1 MTSFENSASSAKA
14 KKRWRFALWA
24 VLALPFI
31 AVAGLL
37 FHNPDPVTPE
47 PSARQ
52 YAAAEALLKLPAAQ
66 LPPGWKW
73 QSIDIGNKRRVRYG
87 MAVGTTKVIAVYVPG
102 FTSMVEQY
110 APVLSALHAKDI
122 SVVGM
127 DLPGQGGSSRLV
139 AHPQKAWVDDFEVYA
154 GSIRAVILRLRSEYP
169 GQKIILIG
177 ESLGGHS
184 ALRASM
190 AQPKLADALILVAP
204 ALHVSTGGFPRWL
217 AKAVADAKTATGSG
231 KEWGFGQGPR
241 HFNMAD
247 PVHACG
253 ADPKRMELYH
263 AWNIMKRDQ
272 RVGGATNEW
281 VSSLFRSE
289 AMIEQA
295 GNFSSVHAPV
305 LLISPGNDR
314 FTDPT
319 YNEALC
325 SRSKNCR
332 AITLPRARHCPW
344 FDPSPQ
350 PEQLIDQ
357 TTAFID
363 DIFKQ

>member
-1 MTSFENSASSAKA
+1 MTSSENRISASKT
-14 KKRWRFALWA
+14 KKRWRYMLC
-24 VLALPFI
+24 VTLALPII
-31 AVAGLL
+31 AVA
-37 FHNPDPVTPE
+37 
-47 PSARQ
+47 
-52 YAAAEALLKLPAAQ
+52 ALLLYNPNPATQQPSLQQVANANAALEQPEAQ
-66 LPPGWKW
+66 LPSGWEW
-73 QSIDIGNKRRVRYG
+73 QSLDLSTGGRVRFG
-87 MAVGTTKVIAVYVPG
+87 MAAGQGKVIAVYVPG

-110 APVLSALHAKDI
+110 APVLNALHAKGI

-139 AHPQKAWVDDFEVYA
+139 AHPQKAWVDDFNVYA
-154 GSIRAVILRLRSEYP
+154 GSIRAMVAKLRSDYP

-190 AQPKLADALILVAP
+190 VRPALVDGLILVAP
-204 ALHVSTGGFPRWL
+204 ALHASTGGFPRWL
-217 AKAVADAKTATGSG
+217 ANAVADAKTATGSG

-263 AWNIMKRDQ
+263 AWNIIMQDQ

-281 VSSLFRSE
+281 VSALFRSE
-289 AMIEQA
+289 AVIEKA
-295 GNFSSVHAPV
+295 GNFSSAQVPV

-332 AITLPRARHCPW
+332 AIVLPKARHCPW

-363 DIFKQ
+363 EVSKQ